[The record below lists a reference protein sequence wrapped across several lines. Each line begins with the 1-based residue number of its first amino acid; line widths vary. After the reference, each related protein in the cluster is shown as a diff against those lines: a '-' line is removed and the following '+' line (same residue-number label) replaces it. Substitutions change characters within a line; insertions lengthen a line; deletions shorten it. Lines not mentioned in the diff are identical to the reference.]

1 MRHQSAIE
9 WGLSDLTVV
18 ISRDGEQ
25 WFAQGV
31 QIDYATSGTSMEDVQ
46 ERFVR
51 GLAKSITMNLL
62 EFGTLDNFLR
72 YTPQKEIDA
81 LQRDGH
87 TMQVD
92 IQCVG
97 ERRVEELA
105 SGALPF
111 SGKVRFLG
119 PQPIAA

>member
-1 MRHQSAIE
+1 MRNSPAFD
-9 WGLSDLTVV
+9 WGLNDLTVV

-31 QIDYATSGTSMEDVQ
+31 QIDYATSGTSLEDVQ

-51 GLAKSITMNLL
+51 GLAKSITLNLV
-62 EFGTLDNFLR
+62 EFGTLDKFLR
-72 YTPQKEIDA
+72 YTPQKEVEA
-81 LQRDGH
+81 LQRDGQ

-92 IQCVG
+92 IECVG
-97 ERRVEELA
+97 ERQVVELT

-111 SGKVRFLG
+111 SGTVRFLSQH
-119 PQPIAA
+119 PVAA